1 MLNFSSI
8 LNHDLLMAKYSISYR
23 LANNQRDPNAMNNDE
38 AKTCSEDLLGRLY
51 GNTPSGAPT
60 TA

>member
-1 MLNFSSI
+1 MDYSLIFNISDI
-8 LNHDLLMAKYSISYR
+8 LAKYSIFYR
-23 LANNQRDPNAMNNDE
+23 LDNNQLDPNAMNNDE

-51 GNTPSGAPT
+51 GITPSGAPT